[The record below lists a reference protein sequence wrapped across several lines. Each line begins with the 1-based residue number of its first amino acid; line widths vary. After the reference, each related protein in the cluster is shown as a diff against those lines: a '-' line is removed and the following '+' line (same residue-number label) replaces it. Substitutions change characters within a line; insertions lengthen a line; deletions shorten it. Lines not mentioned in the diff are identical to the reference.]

1 MKEESNIR
9 KYSVKEFSAMVGL
22 PYSSLRYFE
31 RIELLKPKKESNN
44 YRSFTHFD
52 AFILNR
58 FKHFRSL
65 GISVEDSL
73 ELIEKSDV
81 DSVIEKLNERK
92 NEIEKEIKK
101 LNEQLEGINNTRKN
115 LEIVKSGGNNYE
127 IKYIKD
133 KVFIPAS
140 KGLDFTISEYDT
152 FSKFVDMLPISEYCS
167 RIKNAYIYDR
177 DMIQKDY
184 GISMDLDVAIEKG
197 IDLSNQGEVLKMGKC
212 LVYYSNNH
220 NKNDKFIEFIEDAL
234 KYIEK
239 NNMTVV
245 GDIYFNGVKLKYE
258 DGSKGFIIY
267 IPIE

>member
-1 MKEESNIR
+1 MKELN
-9 KYSVKEFSAMVGL
+9 YWNQ
-22 PYSSLRYFE
+22 
-31 RIELLKPKKESNN
+31 KKNQIIIGAL
-44 YRSFTHFD
+44 HIFD

-81 DSVIEKLNERK
+81 DSVIEKLKKRK

-167 RIKNAYIYDR
+167 RIKNAYI
-177 DMIQKDY
+177 MIEIWFKRIMEY
-184 GISMDLDVAIEKG
+184 LWI
-197 IDLSNQGEVLKMGKC
+197 
-212 LVYYSNNH
+212 
-220 NKNDKFIEFIEDAL
+220 
-234 KYIEK
+234 
-239 NNMTVV
+239 
-245 GDIYFNGVKLKYE
+245 
-258 DGSKGFIIY
+258 
-267 IPIE
+267 

>member
-1 MKEESNIR
+1 MKEKLNLR
-9 KYSVKEFSAMVGL
+9 KYSAKEFSAMVGL

-31 RIELLKPKKESNN
+31 RIELLKPKKEANN

-52 AFILNR
+52 AFKLNR

-73 ELIEKSDV
+73 ELIENSDV

-92 NEIEKEIKK
+92 NEIEKEMEK
-101 LNEQLEGINNTRKN
+101 LNEQLEGINSTRKN
-115 LEIVKSGGNNYE
+115 LETVKSGKNKYQ

-167 RIKNAYIYDR
+167 RIKNEYIYNIDK
-177 DMIQKDY
+177 IQKDY
-184 GISMDLDVAIEKG
+184 GISLDLDVAKSRG
-197 IDLSNQGEVLKMGKC
+197 IDLNNQGEILKMGKC
-212 LVYYSNNH
+212 LVYYANNH

-239 NNMTVV
+239 NNMKVV

-267 IPIE
+267 IPVE